1 MTTRQRVAFIRD
13 LTIRQR
19 RRQRQR
25 EKSRSSRATS
35 CWRSCQNWGCEFY
48 ERERWRRPLMSTK
61 VFSKLCL
68 SFVTPFSWL
77 MLPVW
82 LSLKNLCY
90 STIYTK
96 NADLPYTNYER
107 FDLDKMTDDECKTEF
122 RFYKNDIYNLADVL
136 TLPDRIV
143 CYNGVN
149 VDMVEALCIFLKRA
163 SEVQSQTLRNKAK

>member
-1 MTTRQRVAFIRD
+1 MRI
-13 LTIRQR
+13 
-19 RRQRQR
+19 
-25 EKSRSSRATS
+25 
-35 CWRSCQNWGCEFY
+35 
-48 ERERWRRPLMSTK
+48 
-61 VFSKLCL
+61 
-68 SFVTPFSWL
+68 
-77 MLPVW
+77 
-82 LSLKNLCY
+82 
-90 STIYTK
+90 
-96 NADLPYTNYER
+96 YER